1 MKKSAGLFWC
11 LFGLS
16 FVAKC
21 DNIASP
27 VNPQNIGPS
36 PGPFFL
42 TTNGGPSVRYQ
53 QVYDGADFSRILNG
67 PVLINEISFSLGQ
80 GSAGPVDARLPDL
93 QIDFSTT
100 SKSPD
105 LLSSKFAEN
114 IGADDTV
121 VYSGALRLTNNF
133 LETYGMH
140 IFLQHPFLYDP
151 RAGNLLLDVRN
162 YQTLPPLPPT
172 PPGQAW
178 LMAASATFG
187 DSTSLAAANDVNSDT
202 AVLNSGGLL
211 TVFNV
216 TVVPEPSPAL
226 IWGLSFAA
234 VLGWRALLRNARTW
248 KTRHR

>member
-1 MKKSAGLFWC
+1 MRFPSAWVRAALDLWMHDFPISKS
-11 LFGLS
+11 
-16 FVAKC
+16 
-21 DNIASP
+21 I
-27 VNPQNIGPS
+27 
-36 PGPFFL
+36 
-42 TTNGGPSVRYQ
+42 
-53 QVYDGADFSRILNG
+53 
-67 PVLINEISFSLGQ
+67 
-80 GSAGPVDARLPDL
+80 
-93 QIDFSTT
+93 FSTT

-133 LETYGMH
+133 LETYGLH

-151 RAGNLLLDVRN
+151 RSGNLLLDVRN
-162 YQTLPPLPPT
+162 YQTPPPLPPT

-226 IWGLSFAA
+226 IWGLASPLSSGGELCF
-234 VLGWRALLRNARTW
+234 VMRELGKRGTDELDRCAFVGSVSVRLLSRLSDGRREGDRIIYKRSLRLQHQLRGAHFRDKPCQHRPGSYRYRSPGPRNRY
-248 KTRHR
+248 